1 MSHRAPQP
9 ALIVDDNLEICQL
22 IESMLYSTGMEGLI
36 PRDSAQA
43 AELLRNQKFDAVFL
57 DVNMPAPDGI
67 ELTRLMRASGCN
79 QKTTVI
85 MITGTDDPYVVR
97 RGFQA
102 GANFLLFKPV
112 NNERLLNLSRIAQS
126 AAQRERRRFQRAA
139 VRRNVQV
146 GLDGDILEGVTVDV
160 SFDGL
165 LVRAART
172 FAQGSRVS
180 VRLFLSSG
188 TQPIAASGTVVRL
201 VGPHMGIH
209 LDKIG
214 NDGTKRLQDFL
225 LPFVLGSARHV
236 ENSRDPNPLR

>member
-22 IESMLYSTGMEGLI
+22 IETILYSTGMEALI
-36 PRDSAQA
+36 PKDTAQA
-43 AELLRNQKFDAVFL
+43 AELLRNRKFDAVFL

-85 MITGTDDPYVVR
+85 MMTGTDDPYVLR

-112 NNERLLNLSRIAQS
+112 NNDRLLNLSRVAQN
-126 AAQRERRRFQRAA
+126 AAQRERRRFQR
-139 VRRNVQV
+139 VPVSRNVQV
-146 GLDGDILEGVTVDV
+146 ALGGDTVEGETIDV

-172 FAQGSRVS
+172 FEQGSRVS
-180 VRLFLSSG
+180 VCLFLSPG
-188 TQPIAASGTVVRL
+188 TQPITATGTVVRL
-201 VGPHMGIH
+201 VGPLMGIH
-209 LDKIG
+209 LEKFG
-214 NDGTKRLQDFL
+214 NDGTKRLQNFL
-225 LPFVLGSARHV
+225 LPFVVGGAPTHKLS
-236 ENSRDPNPLR
+236 

>member
-1 MSHRAPQP
+1 VSQRASQP
-9 ALIVDDNLEICQL
+9 ALVVDDNPDICNL
-22 IESMLYSTGMEGLI
+22 IETILNSAGMEAVVPKDTI
-36 PRDSAQA
+36 QA
-43 AELLRNQKFDAVFL
+43 TELVRNRKFDAVFL

-112 NNERLLNLSRIAQS
+112 NNERLLNLSRIAQN
-126 AAQRERRRFQRAA
+126 AAQRERRRFQRVA
-139 VRRNVQV
+139 VSRNVQIC
-146 GLDGDILEGVTVDV
+146 LDGDILEGETIDV
-160 SFDGL
+160 SCDGL

-172 FAQGSRVS
+172 FAQGCRVK
-180 VRLFLSSG
+180 VRLLLSSG
-188 TQPIAASGTVVRL
+188 TQPITANGTVVRL
-201 VGPHMGIH
+201 VGPLMGIR

-214 NDGTKRLQDFL
+214 SDGTKRLEEFL
-225 LPFVLGSARHV
+225 LPFVLGGARQT
-236 ENSRDPNPLR
+236 D

>member
-1 MSHRAPQP
+1 VLHRAPQP
-9 ALIVDDNLEICQL
+9 ALIVDDNLEICHL
-22 IESMLYSTGMEGLI
+22 IESILYSTGMEALV
-36 PRDSAQA
+36 PKDSAQA

-85 MITGTDDPYVVR
+85 MMTGTDDPYVLR

-102 GANFLLFKPV
+102 GANFLLFKPM
-112 NNERLLNLSRIAQS
+112 NNERLLNLSRVAQS
-126 AAQRERRRFQRAA
+126 AAQRERRRFQRVA
-139 VRRNVQV
+139 VNLNVQV
-146 GLDGDILEGVTVDV
+146 TLGGDTLDSETVDV

-165 LVRAART
+165 LVRAGRT
-172 FAQGSRVS
+172 FPQGSLVS

-188 TQPIAASGTVVRL
+188 SQPITATGTVVRL
-201 VGPHMGIH
+201 VGPLMGIH
-209 LDKIG
+209 LEKIG

-225 LPFVLGSARHV
+225 LPFVVGGAPTHS
-236 ENSRDPNPLR
+236 

>member
-9 ALIVDDNLEICQL
+9 ALIVDDNPEICQL
-22 IESMLYSTGMEGLI
+22 IESILYSTGMEALVSK
-36 PRDSAQA
+36 DSAQA
-43 AELLRNQKFDAVFL
+43 AELLHNQKFDAIFM
-57 DVNMPAPDGI
+57 DVNMPDPDGI

-85 MITGTDDPYVVR
+85 MMTGTDDPYVLR

-112 NNERLLNLSRIAQS
+112 NNERLLNLSRLAQS
-126 AAQRERRRFQRAA
+126 TAQRERRRFQRVA
-139 VRRNVQV
+139 VNLNVQV
-146 GLDGDILEGVTVDV
+146 TLGGDTLDSETVDV

-172 FAQGSRVS
+172 FPQGSLVS

-188 TQPIAASGTVVRL
+188 SQPITATGTVVRL
-201 VGPHMGIH
+201 VGPLMGIH
-209 LDKIG
+209 LEKIG

-225 LPFVLGSARHV
+225 LPFVVGGAPTHS
-236 ENSRDPNPLR
+236 